1 MCYPPACDSRGGVF
15 LAFRLQP
22 STLSHACSRYA
33 DEKGPHP
40 APWAF
45 LSTVVREGCRPLVL
59 LGGASL
65 LLFCKPVG
73 IPLSRVGVG
82 GIFKSPPP
90 GAVFLG
96 FFQSGKIWPWLYFIP
111 LVMWGDSCCMG
122 WNHDLYLGSRP
133 RVFLL
138 PDFYVMTKKYFD
150 TFFFNW
156 KQENRF
162 YLFLGLYCHNR
173 N

>member
-1 MCYPPACDSRGGVF
+1 MF

-22 STLSHACSRYA
+22 STLSHARSRYA
-33 DEKGPHP
+33 DEKGAHP
-40 APWAF
+40 APRAF

-96 FFQSGKIWPWLYFIP
+96 ILPIREDMTVAVLYSSGDVGR
-111 LVMWGDSCCMG
+111 LVL
-122 WNHDLYLGSRP
+122 H
-133 RVFLL
+133 
-138 PDFYVMTKKYFD
+138 
-150 TFFFNW
+150 
-156 KQENRF
+156 
-162 YLFLGLYCHNR
+162 GLES
-173 N
+173 